1 MSYEDREKLI
11 QERIKKKDIRQN
23 KTELSIGFRWAVNC
37 AIAFLPEKLK
47 GTDEGFKQVKKW
59 QEEFTNIDREFM
71 IDNLPQDVIE
81 VTDTPLPSS
90 AKGITTNWD
99 EKKQELY
106 NEASKQ
112 DEHRVE
118 YEQTK

>member
-1 MSYEDREKLI
+1 MSYEQDRQKKI
-11 QERIKKKDIRQN
+11 DAAVKNKERRLSKQ
-23 KTELSIGFRWAVNC
+23 ELSIQICWAINNAVNTLTPTDKKDWQKNVKERYQW
-37 AIAFLPEKLK
+37 FL
-47 GTDEGFKQVKKW
+47 DEYRAW
-59 QEEFTNIDREFM
+59 M